1 MNSSALSPVTPLSY
15 VSDVSSH
22 ETLPSGLAMKP
33 SRLETMCAVT
43 LGVFVVIYLSPYDY
57 PNMGSPNT
65 GHNRPRAEH
74 WWNHARLN
82 RAAPVHA
89 FDRRGHLL

>member
-1 MNSSALSPVTPLSY
+1 MFLPDAVIKLGPVTQNKKQSIVLMNSSALSPVTPLSY

-43 LGVFVVIYLSPYDY
+43 LGVFVVIYLTLQLPEH
-57 PNMGSPNT
+57 GLAE
-65 GHNRPRAEH
+65 RAS
-74 WWNHARLN
+74 
-82 RAAPVHA
+82 
-89 FDRRGHLL
+89 